1 MAASETVDI
10 SSRAFAL
17 RLGNLLVATRTRD
30 GRGVGAV
37 ARASGG
43 RYTKHDLKAYERADH
58 TIDEATLDDLAQLY
72 QCDLGVILPLR
83 LPVVVSAHRVSAGG
97 VHQEFESSNS
107 DAVLAAYLTLVRTLR
122 HQKKSPVVDLRRD
135 DIEVLAGFLAQP
147 SQNVIER
154 LAVLMHATQTKR
166 TAMIGVFATGA
177 AVVGLVGTALAVS
190 GTAVAPADTRPDTTV
205 VGTTTTVAPVVTTT
219 SAPDT
224 SGTTIATPT
233 TVPANTAETPTSVAA
248 TTPTT
253 VATPRTTQPPL
264 IESTPSTPTTTAPAV
279 DVGGAPLPGG

>member
-43 RYTKHDLKAYERADH
+43 RYTKHDLKAYEHAER
-58 TIDEATLDDLAQLY
+58 TIDETTLDDLAQLY
-72 QCDLGVILPLR
+72 RCDLGVILPLR
-83 LPVVVSAHRVSAGG
+83 LPVVVSAHHVSAGG
-97 VHQEFESSNS
+97 VHQEFESTNS

-122 HQKKSPVVDLRRD
+122 HQRKSPVVDLRRD

-147 SQNVIER
+147 SQNVVER
-154 LAVLMHATQTKR
+154 LALLMHATQTKR
-166 TAMIGVFATGA
+166 TAMIGFFATGA

-205 VGTTTTVAPVVTTT
+205 LGTTTTELAVVATTT
-219 SAPDT
+219 APAG
-224 SGTTIATPT
+224 SSTTIATPT
-233 TVPANTAETPTSVAA
+233 TTAVTPTTIATVA
-248 TTPTT
+248 TPTT

-264 IESTPSTPTTTAPAV
+264 IESPVPSTAV
-279 DVGGAPLPGG
+279 ADGPPPLP